1 MGTPR
6 RRASSLLFARWL
18 STSLAGR
25 EYLVRDTMTRLERQL
40 DPGRFVRIHHSAI
53 VHIDRGRELVTDLH
67 SDFSVGTRLALSR
80 TYRPKLEQALGR
92 EL

>member
-1 MGTPR
+1 
-6 RRASSLLFARWL
+6 
-18 STSLAGR
+18 
-25 EYLVRDTMTRLERQL
+25 MTRLERQL

-92 EL
+92 ELCMANDECRMTTECRMVNAIIRA